1 MSFLPKLHDINTFI
15 FDVDGVLTD
24 GSVYILENGSQL
36 RKMNTRDGFAIKYAI
51 EQGYKVIIITG
62 GKSQG
67 VVKRLKG
74 LGVKEIYSGIH
85 DKLEVLMELVDI
97 YGLDLGKTLY
107 MGDDMPDYEGMR
119 VVHLATCPDNAAH
132 EIREISQYI
141 SPFKGGEGCVRD
153 VVEKVLRV
161 QGKWI
166 KKKVVDVQSPK

>member
-1 MSFLPKLHDINTFI
+1 MSFLSKLHDIKTFI

-24 GSVYILENGSQL
+24 SSLYILENGQLL

-51 EQGYKVIIITG
+51 EQGYQVIIITG

-67 VVKRLKG
+67 VVKRLEG
-74 LGVKEIYSGIH
+74 LGVKDIHIGIH
-85 DKLEVLMELVDI
+85 DKLEVIMELVEV

-107 MGDDMPDYEGMR
+107 MGDDIPDYESMR

-141 SPFKGGEGCVRD
+141 SPIKGGEGCVRD
-153 VVEKVLRV
+153 VIEKVLRV
-161 QGKWI
+161 QRKWV
-166 KKKVVDVQSPK
+166 KKKVSEK